1 MYINYSSTKLTN
13 EEFKYKPELKVPY
26 HFGRNHPTPYCS
38 DDKQIVSL
46 WCRVK
51 WQQQAK
57 LRLKLKLES
66 CIASW
71 YVLSRAYLYEIDFG
85 SGINFWQVLFFSASD
100 RTELTAS
107 ELEAR
112 PVSDKL
118 FSCYFVLH
126 YQPESDLWTIL
137 FFFLRW
143 HFRDK
148 GWCSGYQQ
156 FSIQLLLGSC
166 CCILTFQILHS
177 KLYDILKC
185 IFFYWFSQWI
195 RQF

>member
-1 MYINYSSTKLTN
+1 MYLVKKFHHWLPRSSEIYLISNKTKLTN
-13 EEFKYKPELKVPY
+13 AEFKYKPELKVPY

-71 YVLSRAYLYEIDFG
+71 YVVLSRAYLYEIDFG

-137 FFFLRW
+137 FFSF
-143 HFRDK
+143 
-148 GWCSGYQQ
+148 
-156 FSIQLLLGSC
+156 
-166 CCILTFQILHS
+166 
-177 KLYDILKC
+177 
-185 IFFYWFSQWI
+185 
-195 RQF
+195 

>member
-1 MYINYSSTKLTN
+1 MTRFFFKSNELDSKITMYINYSSTKLTN
-13 EEFKYKPELKVPY
+13 EEFKDKPELKVPY

-137 FFFLRW
+137 FFLFKMA
-143 HFRDK
+143 F
-148 GWCSGYQQ
+148 
-156 FSIQLLLGSC
+156 
-166 CCILTFQILHS
+166 
-177 KLYDILKC
+177 
-185 IFFYWFSQWI
+185 
-195 RQF
+195 

>member
-1 MYINYSSTKLTN
+1 MYLVKKFHHWLPRSSEIYLISDKIFFKSNELDSKITMYINYSSTKLTN

-137 FFFLRW
+137 FFLFKMA
-143 HFRDK
+143 F
-148 GWCSGYQQ
+148 
-156 FSIQLLLGSC
+156 
-166 CCILTFQILHS
+166 
-177 KLYDILKC
+177 
-185 IFFYWFSQWI
+185 
-195 RQF
+195 